1 MYRTLFMAAV
11 AATFSLSLG
20 NPAVAFPDKPI
31 RIIIPTNAGGSMDS
45 VGRIFQ
51 RTFEEKK
58 IIPQK
63 TVIVNLA
70 GAGGTLG
77 TRKIKDSA
85 PDGYTIGFWHDGII
99 TSKAMGVVDY
109 DHTAFEI
116 IGISG
121 YSELGLG
128 IRKDSPYTSL
138 DKAIA
143 KLKAEP
149 KSIKVATNIGL
160 PVHFNPLIVFD
171 EAGVDAL
178 MVQAGGGAKR
188 LASILG
194 GHTDT
199 AVFSVPEFIKFKK
212 AGLEPMVVFS
222 DKRNALL
229 PDTATAKESG
239 INFSTQS
246 NRIWIAPKG
255 TPKDVIAYLS
265 NAIKT
270 AMEDPGVKAEF
281 ASLGVN
287 PHFKGP
293 EETKKSLQ
301 AYLQK
306 VQPMVDKARMLKK

>member
-1 MYRTLFMAAV
+1 MYRPLLIAAL
-11 AATFSLSLG
+11 AATLSLPISAHAG
-20 NPAVAFPDKPI
+20 SYPEKPI
-31 RIIIPTNAGGSMDS
+31 RIIVPTNAGGSMDS
-45 VGRIFQ
+45 IGRIFQ

-70 GAGGTLG
+70 GAGGTIG
-77 TRKIKDSA
+77 TRKIKESE

-128 IRKDSPYTSL
+128 IRKDSPYTTL
-138 DKAIA
+138 EKTIA

-149 KSIKVATNIGL
+149 RSIKIATNIGL
-160 PVHFNPLIVFD
+160 PVHFNPLIIFD

-178 MVQAGGGAKR
+178 MVQTGGGAKR

-194 GHTDT
+194 GHTNA
-199 AVFSVPEFIKFKK
+199 AVFSVPEFVKFKK
-212 AGLEPMVVFS
+212 SGLEPMVVFS
-222 DKRNALL
+222 DKRNNLL
-229 PDTATAKESG
+229 PDIGTAKEAG

-270 AMEDPGVKAEF
+270 AMDDPGVKEEF

-287 PHFKGP
+287 PQFKGP
-293 EETKKSLQ
+293 AETEKSLK

-306 VQPMVDKARMLKK
+306 VLPMVAKARTLKK